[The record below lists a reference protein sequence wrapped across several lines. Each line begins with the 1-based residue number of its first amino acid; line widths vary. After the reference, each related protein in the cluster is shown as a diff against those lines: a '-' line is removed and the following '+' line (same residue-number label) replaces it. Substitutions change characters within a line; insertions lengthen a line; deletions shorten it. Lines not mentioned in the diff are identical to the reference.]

1 MTKRIFRS
9 ILLVALAV
17 LLASLS
23 AIMGLLYSYYTQIQQ
38 EQLKNQT
45 LLAAQAASHEGV
57 AYFDGL
63 QIPDCR
69 ITWIGADGTV
79 LYDDHMET
87 ERMENHLEREEIR
100 EALES
105 GYGESARYSVTLTES
120 YFYSAQ
126 RLPDGTVIRL
136 SMAQNSMLNLILAM
150 AQPICVVIAVALV
163 LSAFLASR
171 LSRAIVK
178 PLNELDLEDPMTNGC
193 YGELT
198 PLLRR
203 LDAQQRQVRIQARDL
218 VHRKNEFDTVTASMS
233 EGLVLLNNSCQI
245 LILNP
250 AARKILGLSHRSV
263 GTDILTYDKDLG
275 FQELLLQALDG
286 KRTETVVSLSD
297 GEYELD
303 ASPVIHEGTVTGVVL
318 LLFDVTE
325 KLRAEQLRREFT
337 ANVSHEL
344 KTPLHAISGYA
355 ELMAKG
361 IAAPE
366 DVVPFSEKIH
376 AEAQRMVRL
385 VEDILHLSRLD
396 EGVGE
401 MSFETVDLYV
411 RAKEVVAGLSGYAE
425 TSQVE
430 LSLEGGPTQVYAVPD
445 LIGGILTNLC
455 DNAIKYNRP
464 GGKVVVQVGCREGE
478 PFLAVEDTGI
488 GIPAEHRSRIFQR
501 FYRVDKSHSK
511 EVGGTGLGLSIVK
524 HAVQILGGQI
534 DLESAPGEGT
544 TVTVTFSAG

>member
-464 GGKVVVQVGCREGE
+464 GGKVVVRVGCREGE

>member
-57 AYFDGL
+57 AYFEGL

-464 GGKVVVQVGCREGE
+464 GGKVVVRVGCREGE

>member
-9 ILLVALAV
+9 IFLVALAV
-17 LLASLS
+17 LLASLGL
-23 AIMGLLYSYYTQIQQ
+23 IMGLLYSYYTQIQR

-45 LLAAQAASHEGV
+45 LLAAQAAAHEGME
-57 AYFDGL
+57 YFDGL
-63 QIPDCR
+63 TVPDCR
-69 ITWIGADGTV
+69 ITWIASDGTV
-79 LYDDHMET
+79 LYDDHSET
-87 ERMENHLEREEIR
+87 DRMENHLEREEIR
-100 EALES
+100 EAMES
-105 GYGESARYSVTLTES
+105 GYGESARYSATLTES

-150 AQPICVVIAVALV
+150 AQPICVVLAVALV
-163 LSAFLASR
+163 LSAFLAGR
-171 LSRAIVK
+171 LSRAIVR
-178 PLNELDLEDPMTNGC
+178 PLNQLDLEDPMAGG
-193 YGELT
+193 YYSELT

-218 VHRKNEFDTVTASMS
+218 AHRKNEFDTVTASMS
-233 EGLVLLNNSCQI
+233 EGLVLLNDQCQI

-263 GTDILTYDKDLG
+263 GTDILSYDKGLG
-275 FQELLLQALDG
+275 FQQMLLEALDG
-286 KRTETVVSLSD
+286 KRTETVVSLPS

-303 ASPVIHEGTVTGVVL
+303 TSPVVHEGRVTGVVL

-325 KLRAEQLRREFT
+325 KIRSEQLRREFT

-344 KTPLHAISGYA
+344 KTPLHAICGYA

-361 IAAPE
+361 IVAPE
-366 DVVPFSEKIH
+366 DVAPFSEKIH
-376 AEAQRMVRL
+376 TEAQRMVRL

-401 MSFETVDLYV
+401 MSFETVDLYA
-411 RAKEVVAGLSGYAE
+411 RAKDVVTGLSGYAE
-425 TSQVE
+425 ASQVA
-430 LSLEGGPTQVYAVPD
+430 LSLEGEPTQVYAIPD
-445 LIGGILTNLC
+445 LVGGILTNLC

-464 GGKVVVQVGCREGE
+464 GGKVVVRVGCREGKS
-478 PFLAVEDTGI
+478 FLAVEDTGI
-488 GIPAEHRSRIFQR
+488 GIPAEHRARIFQR

-511 EVGGTGLGLSIVK
+511 AVGGTGLGLSIVK
-524 HAVQILGGQI
+524 HAVQIMDGQI
-534 DLESAPGEGT
+534 DLESTPGQGT